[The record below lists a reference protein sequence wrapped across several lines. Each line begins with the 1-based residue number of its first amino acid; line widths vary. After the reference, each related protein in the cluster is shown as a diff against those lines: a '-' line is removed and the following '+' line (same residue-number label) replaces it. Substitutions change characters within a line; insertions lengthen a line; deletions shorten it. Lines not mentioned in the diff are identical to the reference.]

1 MHSHAPWE
9 CMAWIF
15 IMDLEQKT
23 RNDLRREILRRRDNL
38 AFETRSQKSM
48 AVIERLWQL
57 PSFAQAKHLF
67 TYINFRSEVETKP
80 LVRQCVG
87 KGIFVAVPLT
97 LPEESRLVACKITDP
112 DLELRP
118 GYCDIPEPDQ
128 GVATIVE
135 ANDIEIVIL
144 PGSVFDEHGGR
155 LGYGGGYY
163 DRFLA
168 NDAPHALRI
177 GVAFEMQIVKNRLP
191 LMPHDKLLH
200 YLVTEKRT
208 IDFAHRGMEEI

>member
-1 MHSHAPWE
+1 MN
-9 CMAWIF
+9 
-15 IMDLEQKT
+15 LEQKT
-23 RNDLRREILRRRDNL
+23 RNDLRRNTLRRRDNL
-38 AFETRSQKSM
+38 ASEDRSQKST

-57 PSFAQAKHLF
+57 PSFAQVRHLF

-80 LVRQCVG
+80 LVRQCLVE
-87 KGIFVAVPLT
+87 GISVAVPVT
-97 LPEESRLVACKITDP
+97 LPEELRLVACKITDL

-128 GVATIVE
+128 DAATIIE
-135 ANDIEIVIL
+135 PNDIEIVIL
-144 PGSVFDEHGGR
+144 PGSVFDEYGGR

-168 NDAPHALRI
+168 NDAPCALRI
-177 GVAFEMQIVKNRLP
+177 GLAFEMQILKNRLP

-208 IDFAHRGMEEI
+208 IDFSPLGVMEEI